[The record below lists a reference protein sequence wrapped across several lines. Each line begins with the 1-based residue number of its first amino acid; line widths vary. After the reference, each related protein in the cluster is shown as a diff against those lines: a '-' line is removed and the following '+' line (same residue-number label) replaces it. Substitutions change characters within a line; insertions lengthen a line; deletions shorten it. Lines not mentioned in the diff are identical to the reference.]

1 MTNSEQAKQ
10 LASMVVRSIHQ
21 LGRVRDSLYLDT
33 NAWSGLA
40 KGRYD
45 AELVRQW
52 AETHQCYDWL
62 SRCQLAELSA
72 DTRLAGPLA
81 EIVRKLRPVF
91 IDRELNEFSGEKWHK
106 VKIGLEMLLILDE
119 QVTMDEFVDQM
130 TSGPI
135 RQANQQL
142 RTDAQGFEVMLQ
154 AGLQA
159 VPMMRTRS
167 WRELHDSMARWLNDH
182 CARQGVTLHP
192 DAVSDPERYVG
203 IKLAF
208 GVIFARYYLGGKTWN
223 RSDYVDYLHCSDMA
237 YAHTVVTEKNLAECI
252 RQVTQRIPGLGPQ
265 NVHDLSWLTT
275 LT

>member
-1 MTNSEQAKQ
+1 
-10 LASMVVRSIHQ
+10 MVVRAIHR
-21 LGRVRDSLYLDT
+21 LGKVRDSLYLDT

-45 AELVRQW
+45 TELVRQW
-52 AETHQCYDWL
+52 AETHQCYVWL
-62 SRCQLAELSA
+62 SRFQLAELSA

-106 VKIGLEMLLILDE
+106 VKTSREIPLILDE

-130 TSGPI
+130 TSGTI

-159 VPMMRTRS
+159 VPTMRTRS
-167 WRELHDSMARWLNDH
+167 WRELNDSMARWINDR

-203 IKLAF
+203 TKLAF
-208 GVIFARYYLGGKTWN
+208 GVIFARYYLSGKVWN

-252 RQVTQRIPGLGPQ
+252 RQVTRRVPGLGPQ

-275 LT
+275 PT